1 MRQRSFYL
9 FLIIIAALMALLNVY
24 LWQLQDDKKSKIREL
39 SEQVSYFNT
48 QNERL
53 KARNKTLDLDLQ
65 TLQSP
70 DSFYT
75 YEEKAREEYGMIGQD
90 ETFFVLPQEE
100 LNALPDLA
108 ALQEYDR
115 EGLAPIYAVSPQTPQ
130 PSPSEPEPISPPIE
144 MPKIDALPLELE
156 SLEGN

>member
-9 FLIIIAALMALLNVY
+9 FLIIIAALLALLNVY

-115 EGLAPIYAVSPQTPQ
+115 EGLAPIYAVSPQMPQ
-130 PSPSEPEPISPPIE
+130 PSPSEPEPVSAPIE

>member
-9 FLIIIAALMALLNVY
+9 FLIIIAALLALLNVY

-75 YEEKAREEYGMIGQD
+75 YEEKAREEYGMIGQ
-90 ETFFVLPQEE
+90 
-100 LNALPDLA
+100 
-108 ALQEYDR
+108 
-115 EGLAPIYAVSPQTPQ
+115 GI
-130 PSPSEPEPISPPIE
+130 
-144 MPKIDALPLELE
+144 
-156 SLEGN
+156 